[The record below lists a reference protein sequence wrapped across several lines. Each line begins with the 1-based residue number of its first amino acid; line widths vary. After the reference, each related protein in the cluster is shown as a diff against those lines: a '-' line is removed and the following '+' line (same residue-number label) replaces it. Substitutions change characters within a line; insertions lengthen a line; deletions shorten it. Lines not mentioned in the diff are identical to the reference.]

1 MLYLDIFGLKRHPIQ
16 LLEFSKTS
24 PAPPS
29 SAPPSEKWENQF
41 GNLIFTVFR
50 LGPRPKLSSQ
60 VSEEILLRNM
70 SLII

>member
-24 PAPPS
+24 P
-29 SAPPSEKWENQF
+29 APPSEKWENQF